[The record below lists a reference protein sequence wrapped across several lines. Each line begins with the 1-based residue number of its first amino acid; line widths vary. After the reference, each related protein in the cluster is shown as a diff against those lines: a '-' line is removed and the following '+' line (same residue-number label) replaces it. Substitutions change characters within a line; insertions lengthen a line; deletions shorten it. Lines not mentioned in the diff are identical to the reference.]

1 MFLSNLSIK
10 YPVFATMMMAALAVL
25 GIASYSQLKVDMF
38 PKVEIPV
45 VTVTTIYPGAGP
57 ETVEREVT
65 KKIEEEIN
73 TVEGVKHIESISQE
87 GLSNIVVE
95 FQLEV
100 SAINAS
106 QDVRGKISAIRG
118 ELPRE
123 IEEPIIQRIDFGQ
136 MPILSIGVDAPGL
149 SPQAATTFADKV
161 VKKRL
166 EGVRGVG
173 AVALVGEST
182 REIQVVVDRLK
193 LEAYHVSLN
202 EVMTALQ
209 RENVDVPAGNA
220 DRGATEALVRVA
232 ARGRSAADIAEI
244 PIKRPRGMAVYVRD
258 VAQVIDGIEEPRNAA
273 FLDERPALALEV
285 QKQSGANT
293 VAVADGVLAALEK
306 LKKDVPPGISLS
318 VIKDDSLFIR
328 ESIED
333 VNTTMIIG
341 GLLTVFI
348 VYLFLNSWRST
359 IITGVTLPI
368 SVVSGFIAMR
378 AFGFTLNVITLMGLS
393 LAIGMLIDDAIVV
406 RENIV
411 RHLQRGKDHFE
422 AARDGTAEIGLAVMA
437 TTFTILAVFVPVSF
451 MSGMVGRF
459 FYEFGI
465 TVAAA
470 VVASLF
476 VSFTLDPMLSSRWV
490 DPDIERGYHPHFVG
504 RTLARFNQW
513 FEDLH
518 VKYERLLAWALRHRL
533 AVVGMA
539 FVAFVASFPILA
551 ILGGD
556 FMPDF
561 NRGEYQ
567 VTFKATPGATLAET
581 KDRALAVVRE
591 LRKLPDVDYTYTTIG
606 ESGIT
611 RRGPTEGVVYVKLK
625 SSRGKTFTEVLSD
638 ARHAVAVVPGLTYGF
653 TEAGPFGQKPLQ
665 YSVRGPEVDE
675 LDRLSRQLTAEMA
688 KIPGL
693 VDVETS
699 LEKSKPELR
708 VHFDRDRAGD
718 LGLNVAPVAMT
729 LRAAVTGEVATTI
742 EDEAGDSHDVRVRL
756 RPDQRRYADDLLA
769 LRVATD
775 KDDAFGDKI
784 LVPISEVA
792 TATPASGPSTIR
804 HKDLQREVRLSAAN
818 SDRSVGE
825 VMGDVNAAIAR
836 MNLPPGYD
844 VLPGGDAEELVS
856 MFNSMLQTLALAI
869 ILIYLILGSQFGS
882 FFHPLAIMLS
892 LPLSLVGVALAL
904 LATRDTLNM
913 MSMIGLIMLMGLV
926 TKNAIL
932 LIDFTNQARERG
944 VPRDEALVKA
954 GSTRLRPIVMTT
966 LAMIFGMLPLAFAI
980 GAGAEMRAPMARAVI
995 GGLVTSTLLTLVV
1008 VPVVYTYLDGLRP
1021 EAVREWLAV
1030 RRRRKAAGAAE
1041 PLPADR
1047 PSPIGEGERQPV

>member
-10 YPVFATMMMAALAVL
+10 HPVFATMMMAALAVL

-57 ETVEREVT
+57 ETVEREVS

-87 GLSNIVVE
+87 GLSNIIVE

-100 SAINAS
+100 SAVNAS
-106 QDVRGKISAIRG
+106 QDVRGKIAAIRG

-123 IEEPIIQRIDFGQ
+123 IEEPIVQRIDFGQ
-136 MPILSIGVDAPGL
+136 MPVLSIGVDAPGL
-149 SPQAATTFADKV
+149 SPQAATTYADKV
-161 VKKRL
+161 LKKRL
-166 EGVRGVG
+166 ESVRGVG
-173 AVALVGEST
+173 SVALVGEST
-182 REIQVVVDRLK
+182 REIQVVVDRMK
-193 LEAYHVSLN
+193 LEAYHVSLS
-202 EVMTALQ
+202 EVVTALQ

-244 PIKRPRGMAVYVRD
+244 PIKRPDGMAVYARD
-258 VAQVIDGIEEPRNAA
+258 VAQVIDGVEEPRNAA
-273 FLDERPALALEV
+273 FLDERPALALEI

-293 VAVADGVLAALEK
+293 VSVADGVLGELEK
-306 LKKDVPPGISLS
+306 LKKDLPPGIALS
-318 VIKDDSLFIR
+318 VIKDDSRFIR

-333 VNTTMIIG
+333 VNTTMILG

-348 VYLFLNSWRST
+348 VFLFLNSWRST
-359 IITGVTLPI
+359 VITGITLPI
-368 SVVSGFIAMR
+368 SVVAGFIAMR

-411 RHLQRGKDHFE
+411 RHLQRGKDHFD

-437 TTFTILAVFVPVSF
+437 TTFTILAVFIPVSF
-451 MSGMVGRF
+451 MSGLVGRF
-459 FYEFGI
+459 FFEFGI

-518 VKYERLLAWALRHRL
+518 VKYERLLAWCLRHRVAVL
-533 AVVGMA
+533 AIA
-539 FVAFVASFPILA
+539 LVAFLGSFPILA

-567 VTFKATPGATLAET
+567 VSFKATPGATLAET
-581 KDRALAVVRE
+581 KERALAVVRE
-591 LRKLPDVDYTYTTIG
+591 LKKLPDVDYTYTTIG
-606 ESGIT
+606 EAGIT
-611 RRGPTEGVVYVKLK
+611 RRGPTEGVVFVKLK
-625 SSRGKTFTEVLSD
+625 SARGKTFTEVLAE
-638 ARHAVAVVPGLTYGF
+638 ARRAVAVVPGLTYGF
-653 TEAGPFGQKPLQ
+653 TEAGAFNAKPLQ

-675 LDRLSRQLTAEMA
+675 LDRISRQLTQEMV

-708 VHFDRDRAGD
+708 VRFDRDRAGD

-729 LRAAVTGEVATTI
+729 LRAAVNGEVATTI
-742 EDEAGDSHDVRVRL
+742 EDSAGDSHDVRVRL
-756 RPDQRRYADDLLA
+756 RADQRRYAADLLA

-775 KDDAFGDKI
+775 KDDAFKDKI
-784 LVPISEVA
+784 LVPVSEVA
-792 TATPASGPSTIR
+792 TAVPASGPSTIR

-818 SDRSVGE
+818 SDRSLGE

-836 MNLPPGYD
+836 LDLPPGYD
-844 VLPGGDAEELVS
+844 VVPGGDAEELMN
-856 MFNSMLQTLALAI
+856 MFSSMLQTLGLAI
-869 ILIYLILGSQFGS
+869 IFIYLILASQFGS
-882 FFHPLAIMLS
+882 FFHPFAIMLS

-904 LATRDTLNM
+904 LATGDTLNM

-932 LIDFTNQARERG
+932 LVDFTNQAREKG
-944 VPRDEALVKA
+944 TPRDEALIKA

-995 GGLVTSTLLTLVV
+995 GGLITSTLLTLVV

-1021 EAVREWLAV
+1021 ESVREWLAV
-1030 RRRRKAAGAAE
+1030 RRRGKESRHVDV
-1041 PLPADR
+1041 PAPAKD
-1047 PSPIGEGERQPV
+1047 GRQPA

>member
-10 YPVFATMMMAALAVL
+10 YPVFATMMMVALAVL
-25 GIASYSQLKVDMF
+25 GIVSYSQLQVDMF

-57 ETVEREVT
+57 ESVEREVT
-65 KKIEEEIN
+65 KKIEEEVN
-73 TVEGVKHIESISQE
+73 TVEGVKHIQSISQE
-87 GLSNIVVE
+87 GISSIVVE
-95 FQLEV
+95 FQLEI

-106 QDVRGKISAIRG
+106 QDVRGKIAAIRG

-123 IEEPIIQRIDFGQ
+123 IEEPIVQRIDFGQ
-136 MPILSIGVDAPGL
+136 MPVLSIGVDAPGL

-166 EGVRGVG
+166 ESVRGVG

-193 LEAYHVSLN
+193 LEAYHVSLT
-202 EVMTALQ
+202 EVVSALQ

-232 ARGRSAADIAEI
+232 ARGRSAADIGGI
-244 PIKRPRGMAVYVRD
+244 PVKRPGGMTVSVSD
-258 VAQVIDGIEEPRNAA
+258 LAQVIDGVEEPRNAA
-273 FLDERPALALEV
+273 FLDERPALALEI

-293 VAVADGVLAALEK
+293 VAVADGVLAELARLE
-306 LKKDVPPGISLS
+306 KDVPPGITLS
-318 VIKDDSLFIR
+318 VIKDDSRFIR

-333 VNTTMIIG
+333 VNTTMVIG

-359 IITGVTLPI
+359 IITGITLPI

-378 AFGFTLNVITLMGLS
+378 AFGFTLNIITLMGLS

-411 RHLQRGKDHFE
+411 RHLQRGKDHFD

-518 VKYERLLAWALRHRL
+518 VKYERLLAWCLGHRKTVL
-533 AVVGMA
+533 AVA
-539 FVAFVASFPILA
+539 LVAFLASFPILA
-551 ILGGD
+551 VLGGD

-567 VTFKATPGATLAET
+567 VAFKATPGATLAET
-581 KDRALAVVRE
+581 KARALAVVGE
-591 LRKLPDVDYTYTTIG
+591 LRKLPGVEYTYTTIG

-611 RRGPTEGVVYVKLK
+611 RRGPTEGVVYVKLRESK
-625 SSRGKTFTEVLSD
+625 GKTFSSVLSD
-638 ARHAVAVVPGLTYGF
+638 ARRAVTVVPGLTFGF
-653 TEAGPFGQKPLQ
+653 TESGPFGQKPLQ

-675 LDRLSRQLTAEMA
+675 LDRLSRELGAGME

-693 VDVETS
+693 VDLETS
-699 LEKSKPELR
+699 LEKTKPELR

-718 LGLNVAPVAMT
+718 LGLNVGPVAMT

-742 EDEAGDSHDVRVRL
+742 EDAAGDSHDVRVRL
-756 RPDQRRYADDLLA
+756 RADQRRYADDLLA

-784 LVPISEVA
+784 LVPLSEVA

-804 HKDLQREVRLSAAN
+804 HMDLQREVRLSAAN

-825 VMGDVNAAIAR
+825 VMGDVTKAISR
-836 MNLPPGYD
+836 LNLPPGYD
-844 VLPGGDAEELVS
+844 VAASGDAEELVA
-856 MFNSMLQTLALAI
+856 MFKSMLQTLALAV

-932 LIDFTNQARERG
+932 LVDFTNQARARG
-944 VPRDEALVKA
+944 VPRDEALIKA

-980 GAGAEMRAPMARAVI
+980 GAGAELRAPMARAVI
-995 GGLVTSTLLTLVV
+995 GGLITSTLLTLVV
-1008 VPVVYTYLDGLRP
+1008 VPVVYTYLDFRP
-1021 EAVREWLAV
+1021 IRARAEDEA
-1030 RRRRKAAGAAE
+1030 
-1041 PLPADR
+1041 
-1047 PSPIGEGERQPV
+1047 GEREVEPEPVGVGD

>member
-25 GIASYSQLKVDMF
+25 GIVSYSQLQVDMF

-57 ETVEREVT
+57 ESVEREVT

-73 TVEGVKHIESISQE
+73 TVEGVKHIQSISQE
-87 GLSNIVVE
+87 GISSIVVE

-106 QDVRGKISAIRG
+106 QDVRGKIAAIRG
-118 ELPRE
+118 DLPRE
-123 IEEPIIQRIDFGQ
+123 IEEPIVQRIDFGQ
-136 MPILSIGVDAPGL
+136 MPVLSIGVDAPGL

-166 EGVRGVG
+166 ESVRGVG

-193 LEAYHVSLN
+193 LEAYHVSLS
-202 EVMTALQ
+202 EVVSALQ

-220 DRGATEALVRVA
+220 DRGATEALVRVS
-232 ARGRSAADIAEI
+232 ARGRSAADIALI
-244 PIKRPRGMAVYVRD
+244 PVKRPGGMPVYVRD
-258 VAQVIDGIEEPRNAA
+258 LAQVVDGVEEPRNAA
-273 FLDERPALALEV
+273 FLDERNALALEI

-293 VAVADGVLAALEK
+293 VAVADGVLAELAR
-306 LKKDVPPGISLS
+306 LKKEVPPGITLS
-318 VIKDDSLFIR
+318 VIKDDSRFIR

-333 VNTTMIIG
+333 VNTTMVIG

-411 RHLQRGKDHFE
+411 RHLQRGKDHFD

-490 DPDIERGYHPHFVG
+490 DPDIEKGYHPHFVG

-518 VKYERLLAWALRHRL
+518 VKYERLLGWCLGHRKTVL
-533 AVVGMA
+533 AVA
-539 FVAFVASFPILA
+539 LVAFLASFPILA
-551 ILGGD
+551 VLGGD

-567 VTFKATPGATLAET
+567 VAFKATPGATLAET
-581 KDRALAVVRE
+581 KERALAVVRE
-591 LRKLPDVDYTYTTIG
+591 LRKLPGVEYTYTTIG

-611 RRGPTEGVVYVKLK
+611 RRGPTEGVVYVKLRESK
-625 SSRGKTFTEVLSD
+625 GKTFSAVLAE
-638 ARHAVAVVPGLTYGF
+638 ARHAVSVVPGLTFGF
-653 TEAGPFGQKPLQ
+653 TESGPFGQKPLQ

-675 LDRLSRQLTAEMA
+675 LDRLSRQLGAEME

-693 VDVETS
+693 VDLETS
-699 LEKSKPELR
+699 LEKTKPELR
-708 VHFDRDRAGD
+708 VRFDRDRAGD
-718 LGLNVAPVAMT
+718 LGLNVGPVAMT
-729 LRAAVTGEVATTI
+729 LRAAVTGDVATTI
-742 EDEAGDSHDVRVRL
+742 EDAAGDSHDVRVRL
-756 RPDQRRYADDLLA
+756 RADQRRYAEDLLA
-769 LRVATD
+769 LRVPTD

-784 LVPISEVA
+784 LVPLSEVA

-804 HKDLQREVRLSAAN
+804 HMDLQREVRLSAAN

-825 VMGDVNAAIAR
+825 VMGDVTGAIDR
-836 MNLPPGYD
+836 LKLPPGYD
-844 VLPGGDAEELVS
+844 VAASGDAEELVS
-856 MFNSMLQTLALAI
+856 MFKSMLQTLALAV

-932 LIDFTNQARERG
+932 LVDFTNQARARG
-944 VPRDEALVKA
+944 VPRDEALIKA

-980 GAGAEMRAPMARAVI
+980 GAGAELRAPMARAVI

-1008 VPVVYTYLDGLRP
+1008 VPVVYTYLDFRP
-1021 EAVREWLAV
+1021 IRVRTEDE
-1030 RRRRKAAGAAE
+1030 AAE
-1041 PLPADR
+1041 AEELVEP
-1047 PSPIGEGERQPV
+1047 EPVGVGD